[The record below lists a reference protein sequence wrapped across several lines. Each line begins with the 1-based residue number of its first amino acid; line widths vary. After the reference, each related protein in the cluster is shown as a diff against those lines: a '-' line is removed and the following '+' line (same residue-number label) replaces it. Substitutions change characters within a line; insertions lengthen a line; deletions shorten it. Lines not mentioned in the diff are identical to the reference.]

1 MEPLY
6 RTIIKKAWG
15 QIKTHKWLWLF
26 GLFAALLGNGGEV
39 DVLFQNNKLTDAPIF
54 LNNLKENFAA
64 VDLNAVKDG
73 IYNALSTAP
82 LITILSVAITL
93 IFILLLVWLVTVSQG
108 ALIESA
114 SKLDEDKKINFKN
127 ALNKGIEKFW
137 SILGLNLATRFILYF
152 TLIILSIPFA
162 MLYMFNDSSNAITFI
177 TILAFVLLVPIAIIL
192 SFILKY
198 AFAYVVIKNQPAVS
212 AFVLS
217 WRLFAANWLISIEMA
232 VLLFLINFIVGL
244 LLVIAIVVLAL
255 PFLGLVILMILVQNE
270 TGLNISLGLGLLITL
285 ILLLFTGSGLAAF
298 QYSAWTILFQNLL
311 AGKKYPK
318 LIRLVAGKEKNINK

>member
-6 RTIIKKAWG
+6 RIIIKKAWW

-39 DVLFQNNKLTDAPIF
+39 DVLFQSNKLTNAPIF
-54 LNNLKENFAA
+54 LNNLKEKFAA
-64 VDLNAVKDG
+64 LDLNSLKDG
-73 IYNALSTAP
+73 IYTALSTAP
-82 LITILSVAITL
+82 LISMLSVAITL

-114 SKLDEDKKINFKN
+114 NKLEENKKINFKD
-127 ALNKGIEKFW
+127 ALNKGVEKFW
-137 SILGLNLATRFILYF
+137 SILGLNIATRFILYF

-162 MLYMFNDSSNAITFI
+162 ILYMFNSSASAITFI

-198 AFAYVVIKNQPAVS
+198 ALAFVVIKSQPAVS
-212 AFVLS
+212 AFILS
-217 WRLFAANWLISIEMA
+217 WRLFAANWLISVEMA
-232 VLLFLINFIVGL
+232 ILLFLINLAVGL

-270 TGLNISLGLGLLITL
+270 SGLNVALGLGLLITL
-285 ILLLFTGSGLAAF
+285 FLLLFTGAGLAAF
-298 QYSAWTILFQNLL
+298 QYSAWTLLFQKLL

-318 LIRLVAGKEKNINK
+318 LIRLTAGKEKNINK

>member
-6 RTIIKKAWG
+6 RTIIKKAWW

-39 DVLFQNNKLTDAPIF
+39 DVLFQNNKLTNAPIF

-64 VDLNAVKDG
+64 LDLNSLKDG
-73 IYNALSTAP
+73 IYTALSTAP
-82 LITILSVAITL
+82 LISMLSVAITI

-114 SKLDEDKKINFKN
+114 NKLEENKKINFKD
-127 ALNKGIEKFW
+127 ALNKGVEKFW

-162 MLYMFNDSSNAITFI
+162 MLYMFNSSGNAITFI
-177 TILAFVLLVPIAIIL
+177 TILAFILLVPIAIIL

-198 AFAYVVIKNQPAVS
+198 AFAYVIIKNQPAVS
-212 AFVLS
+212 AFILS

-232 VLLFLINFIVGL
+232 ILLFLINLVVGL
-244 LLVIAIVVLAL
+244 LLAIAIVVLAL

-270 TGLNISLGLGLLITL
+270 SGLNVALGLGLLVTL
-285 ILLLFTGSGLAAF
+285 FLLLFTGAGLAAF
-298 QYSAWTILFQNLL
+298 QYSAWTILFQKLL

-318 LIRLVAGKEKNINK
+318 LIRLTAGKEKNINK